1 MARRCEICEK
11 GRQVGHKVSHSNIK
25 TTKVWLPNVQKV
37 RVMIAGKPAR
47 ITVCTRCIRS
57 NKIVKRETTAA
68 A

>member
-37 RVMIAGKPAR
+37 RVVLNGKPVR
-47 ITVCTRCIRS
+47 LTVCTRCIRS
-57 NKIVKRETTAA
+57 NKIEKRPEITAA
-68 A
+68 

>member
-37 RVMIAGKPAR
+37 RVVLNGKPAR
-47 ITVCTRCIRS
+47 LTVCTRCIRS
-57 NKIVKRETTAA
+57 NKIEKRAETTAA
-68 A
+68 